1 MADDTITVTLDSE
14 DGSDE
19 LEVPRTIIDLLSEDE
34 DDTTT
39 VVGDLAMLGIA
50 QQAHGIV
57 HHGHGEVDEELEAAE
72 ELTMDLFEERF
83 GQSYGEVTG
92 HSH

>member
-1 MADDTITVTLDSE
+1 MAEETATVRIETDDA
-14 DGSDE
+14 SDE
-19 LEVPRTIIDLLSEDE
+19 LTVPVVILEMLSEGDE
-34 DDTTT
+34 DIAT

-57 HHGHGEVDEELEAAE
+57 HHSHGDVDEDVEAAE

-83 GQSYGEVTG
+83 GQSYGEMTG

>member
-1 MADDTITVTLDSE
+1 MAEETATVRIETDDA
-14 DGSDE
+14 SDE
-19 LEVPRTIIDLLSEDE
+19 LTVPVAILEMLSEGDE
-34 DDTTT
+34 DITT

-57 HHGHGEVDEELEAAE
+57 HHQHGDVDEDVEAAE

-83 GQSYGEVTG
+83 GQSYGEMTG

>member
-1 MADDTITVTLDSE
+1 MATETVRVTLESGE
-14 DGSDE
+14 ESDE
-19 LEVPRTIIDLLSEDE
+19 IEVPAALVEALGEGDE
-34 DDTTT
+34 PVPT
-39 VVGDLAMLGIA
+39 VVGDLATLGLA

-57 HHGHGEVDEELEAAE
+57 HHGHGDVGDDFAAAE
-72 ELTMDLFEERF
+72 ELMMELFEERF

>member
-1 MADDTITVTLDSE
+1 MSEQTVSVALETDE
-14 DGSDE
+14 ASDE
-19 LEVPRTIIDLLSEDE
+19 IEVPTTLVDLLGEGNE
-34 DDTTT
+34 TVPT
-39 VVGDLAMLGIA
+39 VVGDLAVLGLA

-57 HHGHGEVDEELEAAE
+57 HHGQGETSEELEAAE
-72 ELTMDLFEERF
+72 ELMMELFEERF

>member
-1 MADDTITVTLDSE
+1 MAADTATVRLETDDE
-14 DGSDE
+14 SDE
-19 LEVPRTIIDLLSEDE
+19 LTVPVAILELLSEDG
-34 DDTTT
+34 DTVPG

-57 HHGHGEVDEELEAAE
+57 HHSHGDVSEELEAAE
-72 ELTMDLFEERF
+72 ELTMELFEERF
-83 GQSYGEVTG
+83 GQSYAEITG